1 MSPRNKRPQNA
12 AQQPAGEPS
21 PMRAAKVIIIA
32 MLAAFCLGIGILFC
46 LLAVRGLHAQ
56 PFTAPNGAKSMVI
69 EQGSA
74 KIDASVGDGA
84 WNVTD
89 TDLHKWIQNAADSVA
104 TYYGRFP
111 LDRVDLRISPRGRA
125 GVGPG
130 MTWPD
135 HGGGLIKI
143 RVGAD
148 TSAHDF
154 ADDWM
159 LTHEMTH
166 LAFPSMPDEHH
177 WIEEGIA
184 TYIEPIARVRAHHL
198 DENEM
203 WFEMVRDMH
212 QGLPHEGD
220 QGLDRT
226 QTWANTYWG
235 GALFCFVADV
245 EIHRATHNAKGLDD
259 ALRAILAAGGNIN
272 VDWSL
277 DRALQTGDRATGTHV
292 LEDAY
297 SQMGNQ
303 YHMIDLDAMWKELG
317 VTREGDHVVFN
328 DAASMAATRHSITW
342 GHTTDATSGAKV
354 VPVN

>member
-1 MSPRNKRPQNA
+1 MSRRSLQSKTAPERPGA
-12 AQQPAGEPS
+12 EPS
-21 PMRAAKVIIIA
+21 PMRVAKIIIIA
-32 MLAAFCLGIGILFC
+32 MLAALCLGFGILFC
-46 LLAVRGLHAQ
+46 LLAVRGIHAAT
-56 PFTAPNGAKSMVI
+56 PPEKSMII

-74 KIDASVGDGA
+74 KIETSVGDGA
-84 WNVTD
+84 FNVSD
-89 TDLHKWIQNAADSVA
+89 ADLRTWIHNAADSVA

-111 LDRVDLRISPRGRA
+111 LDRVDLRISPGGRA
-125 GVGPG
+125 GVGHG

-143 RVGAD
+143 RVGSD
-148 TSAHDF
+148 TTAHDF

-203 WFEMVRDMH
+203 WFELVRDLH
-212 QGLPHEGD
+212 QGLPREGE

-226 QTWANTYWG
+226 HTWANTYWG
-235 GALFCFVADV
+235 GALFCFVSDV

-259 ALRAILAAGGNIN
+259 ALRAILNAGGNIN
-272 VDWSL
+272 EDWTL
-277 DRALQTGDRATGTHV
+277 ARALQTGDRGTGTHV
-292 LEDAY
+292 LEDDYAD
-297 SQMGNQ
+297 MGNQ
-303 YHMIDLDAMWKELG
+303 YHMVDLDAMWRELG
-317 VTREGDHVVFN
+317 VARDGDHVVFN
-328 DAASMAATRHSITW
+328 DSASMAATRHAITW
-342 GHTTDATSGAKV
+342 GHSTPDAKV
-354 VPVN
+354 VPVH